1 MIIVEPKVEPIF
13 WPPRPIAYSLIES
26 AGRTCYKS
34 ERREGDTSEKFI
46 QRAMDR
52 KHFSLLEHV
61 NVTLRITCD
70 RGISH
75 ELVRHRLA
83 SYSQEST
90 RYCNYQSEKFGN
102 TLCFIRPSYLNEG
115 NYQYDVWVKS
125 CKEAEQNYF
134 ELLGAGLTPEEAR
147 GVLPNSLKTE
157 VVVTMNLRN
166 WRHFLE
172 MRYSG
177 VTGRPHPQM
186 FDIAEMVYQFLA
198 REYPVIFGD
207 LTPYSKMSRI

>member
-1 MIIVEPKVEPIF
+1 MIIVEPHVEEELL
-13 WPPRPIAYSLIES
+13 PPRPIAYSLIES

-34 ERREGDTSEKFI
+34 ERKEGDTSEKFI

-70 RGISH
+70 RGVSH

-102 TLCFIRPSYLNEG
+102 TICFIRPSYLKEG
-115 NYQYDVWVKS
+115 TYQYDVWAKS
-125 CKEAEQNYF
+125 CREAELNYF
-134 ELLGAGLTPEEAR
+134 ELLRAGLTPEEAR

-172 MRYSG
+172 LRYSG

-186 FDIAEMVYQFLA
+186 FDIAEKVYQLLV
-198 REYPVIFGD
+198 REYPVIFRD
-207 LTPYSKMSRI
+207 LTSYSKMSRI

>member
-1 MIIVEPKVEPIF
+1 MIIVEPHVEEEF
-13 WPPRPIAYSLIES
+13 LPPRPIAYSLIES

-46 QRAMDR
+46 QRAMER

-102 TLCFIRPSYLNEG
+102 TLCFIRPSYLKDRPYLYNL
-115 NYQYDVWVKS
+115 WVKS

-186 FDIAEMVYQFLA
+186 FDIAEMVYQLLA
-198 REYPVIFGD
+198 KEYPVIFRD